1 MDPPIYSLP
10 SEFSDTI
17 LSENIRHA
25 DHEEKIVKIG
35 RKRTIQGRTP
45 RIQSIF
51 NFGNGKHTS
60 HAHTLTASSEAA
72 EREKS

>member
-17 LSENIRHA
+17 LSENIQRA

-35 RKRTIQGRTP
+35 RKSHDTGAYTDDFQL
-45 RIQSIF
+45 
-51 NFGNGKHTS
+51 FGNGKHTS
-60 HAHTLTASSEAA
+60 HAHTLTASSEAV